1 MAALSAWRR
10 VGRRNLAHPGFAP
23 LLLAP
28 GTAPEAAGPGGSDS
42 GGGIVAAGLL
52 RLLGSAAC
60 MLADAVPALAAP
72 ALPPLVALRVSGAIV
87 PAD

>member
-28 GTAPEAAGPGGSDS
+28 GTAPEAAGLGGSDS

-52 RLLGSAAC
+52 GLLGSAAC
-60 MLADAVPALAAP
+60 MLADAVPAMLA
-72 ALPPLVALRVSGAIV
+72 LVQPPLVALRMPGAIV